1 MSRAVLVHGF
11 LGSPEDWSDVRAQL
25 NPTINCECV
34 SLRDLGCASI
44 ASAADALA
52 IQLAKDPCDVLVGYS
67 MGGRIALELASK
79 QPELAPR
86 LVLFSTST
94 GFHDANERKAR
105 AEQDD
110 ARAVDL
116 REHGMLEF
124 TRSWYE
130 LPMFAQ
136 FRAHASFAR
145 TRARRVIGDAGFW
158 AGCVADCSPGR
169 TECRENDLARLASR
183 TILAV
188 GDRDDYYVG
197 FALRAARL
205 AATLT
210 VEMIAGAGHVL
221 PLEAPSA
228 CADIIERALKSS
240 T

>member
-1 MSRAVLVHGF
+1 MSRVVLVHGF

-25 NPTINCECV
+25 NPAINCECV

-44 ASAADALA
+44 AGAADTLA
-52 IQLAKDPCDVLVGYS
+52 IQLAKNPCDVLVGYS

-94 GFHDANERKAR
+94 GLHDADDRRAR

-124 TRSWYE
+124 TRHWYE

-136 FRAHASFAR
+136 FRAHASFTR
-145 TRARRVIGDAGFW
+145 TRARRVIGDAEFW

-183 TILAV
+183 TIMAV
-188 GDRDDYYVG
+188 GDRDDYYVA
-197 FALRAARL
+197 FALRAASL
-205 AATLT
+205 APTLT

-228 CADIIERALKSS
+228 CADMIERALKSS

>member
-1 MSRAVLVHGF
+1 MSRVVLVHGF

-25 NPTINCECV
+25 NPAINCECV

-44 ASAADALA
+44 AGAADTLA
-52 IQLAKDPCDVLVGYS
+52 IQLAKNPCDVLVGYS

-94 GFHDANERKAR
+94 GLHDADDRRAR

-116 REHGMLEF
+116 REHGMREF

-145 TRARRVIGDAGFW
+145 TRARRLIGDAEFW

-205 AATLT
+205 APTLT

>member
-1 MSRAVLVHGF
+1 
-11 LGSPEDWSDVRAQL
+11 
-25 NPTINCECV
+25 
-34 SLRDLGCASI
+34 
-44 ASAADALA
+44 
-52 IQLAKDPCDVLVGYS
+52 

-94 GFHDANERKAR
+94 GLHDANERKAR

-110 ARAVDL
+110 TRAVDL
-116 REHGMLEF
+116 REQGMLEF

-145 TRARRVIGDAGFW
+145 TRARRLIGDAEFW
-158 AGCVADCSPGR
+158 AGCVAGCSPGR
-169 TECRENDLARLASR
+169 SECRENDLARLASR

-188 GDRDDYYVG
+188 GERDDYYVA
-197 FALRAARL
+197 FALRAASL
-205 AATLT
+205 APTLT

>member
-1 MSRAVLVHGF
+1 MSRVVLVHGF

-25 NPTINCECV
+25 NPAINCECV

-44 ASAADALA
+44 AGAADTLA
-52 IQLAKDPCDVLVGYS
+52 IQLAKNPCDVLVGYS

-94 GFHDANERKAR
+94 GLHDADDRRAR

-116 REHGMLEF
+116 REHGMREF

-145 TRARRVIGDAGFW
+145 TRARRVIGDAEFW
-158 AGCVADCSPGR
+158 AGCVAGCSPGR

-183 TILAV
+183 TIMAV
-188 GDRDDYYVG
+188 GDRDDYYVA
-197 FALRAARL
+197 FALRAASL
-205 AATLT
+205 APTLT

-228 CADIIERALKSS
+228 CADMIERALKSS

>member
-1 MSRAVLVHGF
+1 MSRVVLVHGF

-25 NPTINCECV
+25 NPAINCECV

-44 ASAADALA
+44 AGAADTLA
-52 IQLAKDPCDVLVGYS
+52 IQLAKNPCDVLVGYS

-94 GFHDANERKAR
+94 GLHDADERNAR
-105 AEQDD
+105 AQQDD

-124 TRSWYE
+124 TRRWYE

-145 TRARRVIGDAGFW
+145 TRARRVIGDAEFW
-158 AGCVADCSPGR
+158 AGCVAGCSPGR
-169 TECRENDLARLASR
+169 TECRGNDLARLASR
-183 TILAV
+183 TIMAV
-188 GDRDDYYVG
+188 GDRDDYYVA
-197 FALRAARL
+197 FALRAASL
-205 AATLT
+205 APTLT

>member
-1 MSRAVLVHGF
+1 MSRVVLVHGF

-25 NPTINCECV
+25 NPAINCECV

-44 ASAADALA
+44 AGAADTLA
-52 IQLAKDPCDVLVGYS
+52 IQLAKNPCDVLVGYS

-94 GFHDANERKAR
+94 GLHDADDRRAR

-116 REHGMLEF
+116 REHGMREF

-145 TRARRVIGDAGFW
+145 TRARRVIGDAEFW
-158 AGCVADCSPGR
+158 AGCVAGCSPGR

-183 TILAV
+183 TSMAV
-188 GDRDDYYVG
+188 GDRDDYYVA
-197 FALRAARL
+197 FALRAASL
-205 AATLT
+205 APTLT

>member
-1 MSRAVLVHGF
+1 MSRVVLVHGF

-25 NPTINCECV
+25 NPAINCECV
-34 SLRDLGCASI
+34 SLRDLGSASI
-44 ASAADALA
+44 AGAADTLA
-52 IQLAKDPCDVLVGYS
+52 IQLAKNPCDVLVGYS

-94 GFHDANERKAR
+94 GLHDADDRRAR

-116 REHGMLEF
+116 REHGMREF

-145 TRARRVIGDAGFW
+145 TRARRLIGDAEFW

-183 TILAV
+183 TIMAV
-188 GDRDDYYVG
+188 GDRDDYYVA
-197 FALRAARL
+197 FALRAASL
-205 AATLT
+205 APTLT